1 MLTLHDDRIGAI
13 TRFLD
18 GDLPRRFGLPE
29 GLHRV
34 DDTRAH
40 TPRSLAGGV

>member
-18 GDLPRRFGLPE
+18 DDLPRRFGLPD
-29 GLHRV
+29 GLHQV
-34 DDTRAH
+34 DDTRARA
-40 TPRSLAGGV
+40 PRSSVGGV